1 MSDFDDQ
8 QHQDALDQ
16 TGFWGKKGA
25 GSIIMARTTSRLL
38 IQKRSTEVEEPG
50 TWGTWGGAIDS
61 GLSPREGVLKE
72 FEQETGKSRRIIR
85 EIVPLWVFQDKK
97 SGFTY
102 HNFLFIVD
110 DEFTPLPDSHSA
122 WEIDGFKWV
131 PFGRWPHPL
140 HFGLQGVIEHSAYE
154 IKAIV
159 DKNLRG
165 D

>member
-1 MSDFDDQ
+1 MSNDDLHQQAFDT
-8 QHQDALDQ
+8 

-50 TWGTWGGAIDS
+50 TWGTWGGAIDL
-61 GLSPREGVLKE
+61 GLSPEAGAIKE
-72 FEQETGKSRRIIR
+72 FEQETGKSKKFIKT
-85 EIVPLWVFQDKK
+85 IVPLWVFEDKK

-122 WEIDGFKWV
+122 WEIDGFKWI
-131 PFGRWPHPL
+131 PFGRWPQPL
-140 HFGLQGVIEHSAYE
+140 HFGLQKLIEHDGNT
-154 IKAIV
+154 IKDII

-165 D
+165 Y